1 MNITDILNN
10 IPEKSNNSISEKMN
24 KAKQLRRIERRIED
38 FVSEVLDFVSC
49 EYNSLN
55 SAQPAPY
62 FASERL
68 SEEDKKELTNVL
80 LTKVK
85 ALPDRIRAELDKYL
99 KDSEET
105 DNKDNKEV
113 SAEITVATVPEA
125 PKPIFNY

>member
-1 MNITDILNN
+1 MNIADILNN

-38 FVSEVLDFVSC
+38 FISEVLDFVSC
-49 EYNSLN
+49 EYNCLN
-55 SAQPAPY
+55 SVQPTY
-62 FASERL
+62 CTSERL
-68 SEEDKKELTNVL
+68 SEEDKKELTNIL
-80 LTKVK
+80 LTRVK

-105 DNKDNKEV
+105 DSKDDKEV